1 MTGAFC
7 SATLVH
13 AQEQKTPIFG
23 GFFIHMIHDSSASL
37 RREQSVSTRIE
48 DDNATLTSC
57 VLCCRIF
64 HLFPS
69 TCLCTPLVC
78 IRERHRGDLDE
89 RRVRTTA
96 NISYEEV
103 IYIRTGTRDDRLR
116 WARLPCLSCTC
127 LSTKIVHGIA
137 VGIFGVQAADLG
149 GSEMFLSSINDI
161 LIFFNR
167 LAPCTVPSAPCFAP
181 KDRLIA
187 AHQPIPHKYDCRKAK
202 AFLSLISS
210 VAGDSAVV
218 PSVIVLRHES

>member
-1 MTGAFC
+1 MAGAFC

-103 IYIRTGTRDDRLR
+103 IYIYALAPVTTAFAGP
-116 WARLPCLSCTC
+116 ASLPFLHMSF
-127 LSTKIVHGIA
+127 TKIVHGIA

-149 GSEMFLSSINDI
+149 GSEMS
-161 LIFFNR
+161 
-167 LAPCTVPSAPCFAP
+167 
-181 KDRLIA
+181 
-187 AHQPIPHKYDCRKAK
+187 
-202 AFLSLISS
+202 
-210 VAGDSAVV
+210 
-218 PSVIVLRHES
+218 